1 MNRRIEVRHFE
12 PNGVATGYL
21 INREATE
28 VWWTTISPNVFLTPC
43 EVHLY
48 DGFDARDRPKWGC
61 RPGQSRHYNFI
72 PPIPCEQ
79 GVFVNCNAD
88 TGCVTIAFRPKKWDR
103 PKPMKADE
111 ILHPAA

>member
-1 MNRRIEVRHFE
+1 MNRRIESRSYE
-12 PNGVATGYL
+12 PDGVATGYL

-28 VWWTTISPNVFLTPC
+28 VWWISVCPNVFLTASGIR
-43 EVHLY
+43 LY
-48 DGFDARDRPKWGC
+48 DGFDNLGSRKWGA

-79 GVFVNCNAD
+79 GVFVDCNAD
-88 TGCVTIAFRPKKWDR
+88 VGCFTIGFRPKKWDR

-111 ILHPAA
+111 IKHPKA